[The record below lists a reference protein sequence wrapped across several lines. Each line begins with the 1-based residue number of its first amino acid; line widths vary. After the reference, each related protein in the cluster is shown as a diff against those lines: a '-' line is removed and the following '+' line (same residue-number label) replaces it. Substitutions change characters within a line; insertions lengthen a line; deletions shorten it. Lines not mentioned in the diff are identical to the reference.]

1 MKATTK
7 SSLVL
12 SLVVGVELF
21 CLIMMDLYLTKNGIE
36 SQYITLTVG
45 GIVSMITFYAVMYI
59 YSQLNLRA
67 IKRILK

>member
-7 SSLVL
+7 SSLLL

-36 SQYITLTVG
+36 SQHITLTVS

>member
-7 SSLVL
+7 SSLLL

-36 SQYITLTVG
+36 SQHITLTVS
-45 GIVSMITFYAVMYI
+45 GIVSMITFYAVIYI

>member
-1 MKATTK
+1 MKATIK

-12 SLVVGVELF
+12 SLVVAVELF
-21 CLIMMDLYLTKNGIE
+21 CLIMMDRYLTKNGIE
-36 SQYITLTVG
+36 SQYITLTFG
-45 GIVSMITFYAVMYI
+45 LIVSMITFYAVIYI

>member
-21 CLIMMDLYLTKNGIE
+21 CLIMMELYLTKNGIE

-45 GIVSMITFYAVMYI
+45 GIVSMIIFYAGMYT

>member
-12 SLVVGVELF
+12 SLVVGIELF
-21 CLIMMDLYLTKNGIE
+21 CLIMMDRYLTKNGIE
-36 SQYITLTVG
+36 SQHITLTVS